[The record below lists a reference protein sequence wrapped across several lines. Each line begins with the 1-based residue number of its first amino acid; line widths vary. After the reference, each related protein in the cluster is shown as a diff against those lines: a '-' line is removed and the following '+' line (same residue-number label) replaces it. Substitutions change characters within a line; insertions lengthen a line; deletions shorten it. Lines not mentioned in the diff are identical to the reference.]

1 MIFHLTVIIALLFQQ
16 MKVAEQYE
24 QTFVMDFT
32 KQEELEKQEKEIEKL
47 KEEIKMKEE
56 ILKKL
61 DQKLANTPSSASQ
74 MKNLAVNAGKPLK
87 DDRGTNVEDLQKK
100 AQEVQD
106 NLKNGEKSAVK
117 EEATEETVSHP
128 GQSDNDEK
136 KQEYSGPSV
145 LSYTLDGRSA
155 TRLPI
160 PAYRCYGGGQVT
172 VNIHVDRQ
180 GRVVNA
186 WVSESV
192 SASDRCLREFAIR
205 AAKQSRFTA
214 SSTAPDPQEGNIV
227 YQFIAQ

>member
-1 MIFHLTVIIALLFQQ
+1 
-16 MKVAEQYE
+16 
-24 QTFVMDFT
+24 
-32 KQEELEKQEKEIEKL
+32 
-47 KEEIKMKEE
+47 
-56 ILKKL
+56 
-61 DQKLANTPSSASQ
+61 

-186 WVSESV
+186 WISESV

>member
-1 MIFHLTVIIALLFQQ
+1 MIFHLTVIIALLFQE

-145 LSYTLDGRSA
+145 LS
-155 TRLPI
+155 
-160 PAYRCYGGGQVT
+160 
-172 VNIHVDRQ
+172 
-180 GRVVNA
+180 
-186 WVSESV
+186 
-192 SASDRCLREFAIR
+192 
-205 AAKQSRFTA
+205 
-214 SSTAPDPQEGNIV
+214 
-227 YQFIAQ
+227 